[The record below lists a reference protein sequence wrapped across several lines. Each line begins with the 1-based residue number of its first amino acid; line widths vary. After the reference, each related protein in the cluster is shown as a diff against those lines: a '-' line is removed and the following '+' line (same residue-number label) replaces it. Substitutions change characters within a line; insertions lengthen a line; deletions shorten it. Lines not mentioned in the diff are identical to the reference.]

1 MNDNELLDCLF
12 EQIESTAE
20 TLNFIQND
28 NDCSGGVKKVL
39 TNQIST
45 LAFCLEELEMIKE
58 LIKVLKEHIPDDGL
72 KEITIL
78 LPNILNSSNNLSI
91 ITNLEKN

>member
-12 EQIESTAE
+12 KQIESTAE

-28 NDCSGGVKKVL
+28 KECSGNIKKVM

-45 LAFCLEELEMIKE
+45 LAFCLEELEIIKE
-58 LIKVLKEHIPDDGL
+58 LIKVLKECIPDDGL
-72 KEITIL
+72 KEITIS
-78 LPNILNSSNNLSI
+78 LPNYSSFS
-91 ITNLEKN
+91 TNIKSKRGPS